1 MGLNTN
7 NVGEPSLLSY
17 KLLKYIVSLHPSP
30 PFFPTLLYIS
40 KSLPM
45 SWVQETRKLS
55 VVLFLECF
63 ALKTNF
69 GSHLIKMLP
78 VQCNAMRL
86 VSKEENVSKNT
97 KLSKTPPDS
106 TQLCPAPH
114 QPMPPPYL
122 PPPPTLPL
130 TVSKLQDRK
139 GSSIL
144 SITKENRKFRYFH
157 FLISGGS

>member
-1 MGLNTN
+1 
-7 NVGEPSLLSY
+7 
-17 KLLKYIVSLHPSP
+17 
-30 PFFPTLLYIS
+30 
-40 KSLPM
+40 
-45 SWVQETRKLS
+45 
-55 VVLFLECF
+55 
-63 ALKTNF
+63 
-69 GSHLIKMLP
+69 MLP

-86 VSKEENVSKNT
+86 VSKEENLKRQNYPKIHLTLPNSVQYPTS
-97 KLSKTPPDS
+97 
-106 TQLCPAPH
+106 H

-157 FLISGGS
+157 FLISGGSWYVPRFTESLRLSESKRECQQTLRIYRGGKIGLWIDDDVTSMLSQSLLQSNKMKLVTEYKIILPRYCIL